1 MARLCPEQK
10 RKVVYLDCLECEN
23 KTGCQKDRSKEVH
36 SRRTKKKS

>member
-10 RKVVYLDCLECEN
+10 RKVVYLDCLECE
-23 KTGCQKDRSKEVH
+23 KTACQKDRSKEVH